1 MIKKNNIGFMQG
13 RLSHIEDGKIQAF
26 PWKFW
31 KDEFSLAQQ
40 LGFSVMEWTLD
51 HERLFENPLLS
62 KNGQQE
68 IIDLKSRY
76 NIDIPSLTAD
86 FIMQKPFYNFDGR
99 ERIAL
104 LDTIKKV
111 LLACSKV
118 GINMLVFP
126 LVDNGSIKSVL
137 EKKKLFSGLSEIE
150 PMLQELGF
158 SICFESDLEPER
170 LKDFIDE
177 LNPIHFGI
185 NYDIGNSAA
194 LGYDPTEE
202 IGLYGKRIIN
212 VHIKDRKLG
221 GTTVPLGE
229 GNADIERVFK
239 ELVKAQYSGN
249 YILQTARAA
258 DNDHAGVLKKYK
270 AMSESF
276 ISRAN
281 GK

>member
-1 MIKKNNIGFMQG
+1 MQG
-13 RLSHIEDGKIQAF
+13 RLSPMVDGKIQAF
-26 PWKFW
+26 PWKSW
-31 KDEFSLAQQ
+31 KDEFSLAKQ
-40 LGFSVMEWTLD
+40 LGFTLMEWTLD
-51 HERLFENPLLS
+51 HERIFKNPLLS
-62 KNGQQE
+62 QKGQQE
-68 IIDLKSRY
+68 ILNRKSRY

-137 EKKKLFSGLSEIE
+137 EKKKLLSGLGELE
-150 PMLQELGF
+150 PMLHELGF
-158 SICFESDLEPER
+158 SICFESDLEPEP

-177 LNPIHFGI
+177 LNPVHFGI

-194 LGYDPTEE
+194 LGYDPAEE
-202 IGLYGKRIIN
+202 IGLYGNRITN

-229 GNADIERVFK
+229 GHADLARVFK
-239 ELVKAQYSGN
+239 ELIKAQYNGN
-249 YILQTARAA
+249 YILQTARSE
-258 DNDHAGVLKKYK
+258 DGDHAAVLKQYK

-276 ISRAN
+276 ISKVNR
-281 GK
+281 K

>member
-1 MIKKNNIGFMQG
+1 MQG
-13 RLSHIEDGKIQAF
+13 RLSPIEDGKIQAF

-31 KDEFSLAQQ
+31 KDEFSLAHQ
-40 LGFSVMEWTLD
+40 LGFSIMEWTLD

-68 IIDLKSRY
+68 IIDIKSRY

-86 FIMQKPFYNFDGR
+86 FIMQKPFYKYNGK
-99 ERIAL
+99 ERIVL
-104 LDTIKKV
+104 LDIIKKV
-111 LLACSKV
+111 LWACNEV
-118 GINMLVFP
+118 GINILVFP
-126 LVDNGSIKSVL
+126 LVDNGSVKSL
-137 EKKKLFSGLSEIE
+137 TEKKRLLDGLSELE
-150 PMLQELGF
+150 PMLHELGF
-158 SICFESDLEPER
+158 SICFESDLEPGA

-177 LNPIHFGI
+177 LNPVHFGI

-194 LGYDPTEE
+194 FGYDPTKE